1 MGIRRWLKHATRSP
15 RAVDRALP
23 PAALDRIEQ
32 AIVAGEA
39 THRSEIRIAVEAS
52 LPWSYLKRDA
62 PVRQRAEM
70 LFAKLGVWDTEER
83 NGVLIYLELADR
95 GIEIVADRGA
105 ARAIAPQD
113 WAAVVAAMAG
123 RLSGGDVAG
132 ALASGIEQVSGL
144 LAQAFPAV
152 EGGRNADELPNRPVI
167 VGR

>member
-1 MGIRRWLKHATRSP
+1 
-15 RAVDRALP
+15 LP

-32 AIVAGEA
+32 AIAAGEA
-39 THRSEIRIAVEAS
+39 VHRGEVRVAVEAA
-52 LPWSYLKRDA
+52 LPWSYLRRDA

-105 ARAIAPQD
+105 ARAIAAAD
-113 WAAVVAAMAG
+113 WEAVVAMMAP
-123 RLSGGDVAG
+123 RLAAGDIAS
-132 ALASGIEQVSGL
+132 ALTAGIEQVNGL

-152 EGGRNADELPNRPVI
+152 DGRRNADELPNRPVI